1 MSRLTRVLLAAA
13 VAMTAHAATAQPSE
27 AEDEAED
34 PGGLSEE
41 CRTFRGDLDA
51 DLGDVLKAGCEPT
64 LGQMSRLMDNP
75 LGNVAMLFTQVDMY
89 RMTND
94 DTTQVD
100 AEYQY
105 NYMGIFQFP
114 KGISEDWNLINRVV
128 WTVPSIPLDQDK
140 IDRFSPRFSPS
151 QPPGGGPNQP
161 PSSGFLPVEVFSGRT
176 TGFGDMYYVGLFS
189 PKEPIRHAPGKAS
202 VWGLGLDLAFPTA
215 SEDILGSGKYSAG
228 PSALYVYLGE
238 KVKAGGLLQQYWS
251 YGGDGDRG
259 DVNLTNLQYLYY
271 YSLNDTTS
279 IGAGPNI
286 IVNWEAKSDDRWTV
300 PIGLGINRTFQFG
313 KVPVRVG
320 VEFHYNVIRPDSVGA
335 DWDLRLYVIPAA
347 PSALFGWMQ

>member
-34 PGGLSEE
+34 PGGLSQE
-41 CRTFRGDLDA
+41 CRAFREDLDA
-51 DLGDVLKAGCEPT
+51 DLGAVLRAGCEPT
-64 LGQMSRLMDNP
+64 LGQMSRLMDN

-313 KVPVRVG
+313 KVPVRLG
-320 VEFHYNVIRPDSVGA
+320 LEFHYNVIRPDSIGA